1 MKKKSDPR
9 HLARQKIIQE
19 LFSYSFSK
27 KQDQDFSSKT
37 QEIIKNLSKIN
48 PKIKKAAPEFPID
61 RLNKIDLAILRLAI
75 FELIINKKEPF
86 RVIIDEA
93 IELSKE
99 FGSENS
105 PQFINGALGAI
116 VNNFQPRA
124 DRPLDKKN

>member
-9 HLARQKIIQE
+9 HLARQKIVQE
-19 LFSYSFSK
+19 LFSYSFLK
-27 KQDQDFSSKT
+27 KQNQDFFSET
-37 QEIIKNLSKIN
+37 QKIIKNLDKVD
-48 PKIKKAAPEFPID
+48 PKIEKAAPEFPVN

-75 FELIINKKEPF
+75 FELLISKKEPF

-105 PQFINGALGAI
+105 PKFVNGTLGTI
-116 VNNFQPRA
+116 I
-124 DRPLDKKN
+124 KNLKFKIRN